1 LPNAVPPNA
10 GTTEPLLDRA
20 FLERLERLT
29 IHWERSFAGLVGGHN
44 RSRFAGSGQ
53 EFLDH
58 RHFHQ
63 GDDLRA
69 VNWRAYM
76 RLDKMFLKMFQI
88 EPRVPVRMLLDT
100 SASMAAGSGEKFL
113 FARRL
118 AASLCYVGLVRLDT
132 IQILPFSSR
141 LREGKVSSGGRH
153 NYRLAGQFLDGL
165 TAEGATD
172 FLSVARQFLNEY
184 PQRGLVI
191 VLSDFLDD
199 GTCLKALQYLADY
212 GNELMLV
219 QLWADQDRTPPWNG
233 EVDLV
238 DAESAQHLRMQVDD
252 EARRRYTEAFDA
264 FSADIKEVALRNNGK
279 YAGVPTSMQLE
290 EAIFGTMVRAR
301 SIA

>member
-1 LPNAVPPNA
+1 MS
-10 GTTEPLLDRA
+10 GRGETLLDRE

-29 IHWERSFAGLVGGHN
+29 IHWQRSFAGLVGGHN
-44 RSRFAGSGQ
+44 RSRFAGGGQ

-58 RHFHQ
+58 RHFHD

-118 AASLCYVGLVRLDT
+118 AAALCYVGLVRLDT
-132 IQILPFSSR
+132 IQLLPFSAN
-141 LREGKVSSGGRH
+141 LREGKTLGGGRH
-153 NYRLAGQFLDGL
+153 RYRVAAEFLEDL
-165 TAEGATD
+165 KPEGVTD
-172 FLSVARQFLNEY
+172 FFTIVRQYLNEY

-191 VLSDFLDD
+191 AISDFLDE
-199 GTCLKALQYLADY
+199 GGCERALQYLADY

-219 QLWADQDRTPPWNG
+219 QLWADEDRTPPWSG
-233 EVDLV
+233 EVDFV
-238 DAESAQHLRMQVDD
+238 DAESGGRLRIQVDD
-252 EARRRYTEAFDA
+252 DARQLYTEGFDA
-264 FSADIKEVALRNNGK
+264 FSAAIKEVALRNNGK
-279 YAGVPTSMQLE
+279 YAGIPTSMPLD
-290 EAIFGTMVRAR
+290 EAIFGTLVRMR